1 LDIVVAVAEQLKEFA
16 TLIALAWSTVLVDI
30 GDSLL
35 TAALTRFTL
44 ELLRLLLLGVVLLV
58 DVSVAKFGCI
68 LFQKLTSLI

>member
-35 TAALTRFTL
+35 TAALTRL

-68 LFQKLTSLI
+68 LFQKLTILI